1 MNFKRNRFEQPL
13 FISGIYAAIWLLIA
27 YLAFTF
33 PLYNWDII
41 PYVACVLDWQGLDN
55 NTLHQHTFAEMR
67 AALPS
72 GMYDSYTQADNYRQI
87 LASNPVAFAEQLP
100 FHHIRPLYT
109 ALNSLWFML
118 GVPLAKTTILTSI
131 LSVLWMAALVFL
143 WLQRS
148 GFTGIRLLFSS
159 LLIALCSGIL
169 QISNVST
176 ADALSAAL
184 LLTAFYCIQNQA
196 IHWAYGYLLLSLTAR
211 SDNII
216 VIVIIWLVLSG
227 QQIKTLKQI
236 TQTTPKNLIYLQAI
250 QLAML
255 FFIYGL
261 IQFFSAGYG
270 WQITFYHTFIEQLA
284 FPNQQ
289 TIHLTFNQYLT
300 VLLPK
305 TIEAFYSVN
314 SLFFNF
320 ALLIFLNFSVENKPE
335 NTIINRNLILN
346 NYLMLALL
354 IHLFLFPAFWQ
365 RFFIAQTAFL
375 LITLL
380 QVLRQK
386 SISLTV

>member
-1 MNFKRNRFEQPL
+1 MNFQRNWFEQPL

-55 NTLHQHTFAEMR
+55 NTLHQHTFAEMH
-67 AALPS
+67 AALPL

-118 GVPLAKTTILTSI
+118 GVPLAKTTVLTSI
-131 LSVLWMAALVFL
+131 VSALWMAALVFL
-143 WLQRS
+143 WLQQN
-148 GFTGIRLLFSS
+148 GLNGIQLLVSS
-159 LLIALCSGIL
+159 LLLALCSGIL

-176 ADALSAAL
+176 ADALSAAM
-184 LLTAFYCIQNQA
+184 LLTAFYCLQYHSIN
-196 IHWAYGYLLLSLTAR
+196 WAYCYLLLSLTAR
-211 SDNII
+211 TDNII
-216 VIVIIWLVLSG
+216 VIIIIWIALNT
-227 QQIKTLKQI
+227 QQFKILKQ
-236 TQTTPKNLIYLQAI
+236 TLQTLPLHLIYWRVT
-250 QLAML
+250 QLAIL

-284 FPNQQ
+284 FPAQQ
-289 TIHLTFNQYLT
+289 AIHLSFNQYLT

-305 TIEAFYSVN
+305 TLEAFYSVN

-320 ALLIFLNFSVENKPE
+320 TLLVFLNFNVENSSQ
-335 NTIINRNLILN
+335 NAIIKRNIFLN
-346 NYLMLALL
+346 NYLMLALI
-354 IHLFLFPAFWQ
+354 IHLLLFPAFWQ

-375 LITLL
+375 LITVL
-380 QVLRQK
+380 QILKQK